1 MTQSTGSKQAHRAL
15 IQRVRRV
22 LGASG
27 STSLNS
33 WGQQLWQAGIPNR
46 VIELPDHWWEQ
57 ETAIDSGLWLSS
69 KNNHESEG
77 WIVRQSSEA
86 HKHQV
91 LPLHN
96 TTSAAIPSVEAL
108 DLKVLSIWPLVT
120 LLPGLWNPRLQ
131 PLLLSVLEA
140 GTLTR
145 YEGQPGRFRF
155 QVPRLQFFNVWVEPV
170 VDVYVRVP
178 EADDE
183 TPEVLLRSE
192 GCYMYGSPAFDKL
205 RLNDKFHMEFETR
218 VRART
223 SGRPTFA
230 DDEDGETW
238 SANGEIEGG
247 RGELLARSEIN
258 VACEVVAPFHL
269 VPRRAL
275 EKTCSA
281 VLNGLIKLLL
291 PTFVAQLRDDFG
303 IWATHPEA
311 RKARVEKAER
321 EYGKT

>member
-1 MTQSTGSKQAHRAL
+1 
-15 IQRVRRV
+15 
-22 LGASG
+22 
-27 STSLNS
+27 
-33 WGQQLWQAGIPNR
+33 
-46 VIELPDHWWEQ
+46 
-57 ETAIDSGLWLSS
+57 
-69 KNNHESEG
+69 
-77 WIVRQSSEA
+77 
-86 HKHQV
+86 
-91 LPLHN
+91 
-96 TTSAAIPSVEAL
+96 
-108 DLKVLSIWPLVT
+108 
-120 LLPGLWNPRLQ
+120 
-131 PLLLSVLEA
+131 
-140 GTLTR
+140 
-145 YEGQPGRFRF
+145 
-155 QVPRLQFFNVWVEPV
+155 
-170 VDVYVRVP
+170 
-178 EADDE
+178 
-183 TPEVLLRSE
+183 
-192 GCYMYGSPAFDKL
+192 MYGSPAFDKL

>member
-1 MTQSTGSKQAHRAL
+1 MGVPSISQ
-15 IQRVRRV
+15 
-22 LGASG
+22 LGVCFA
-27 STSLNS
+27 
-33 WGQQLWQAGIPNR
+33 
-46 VIELPDHWWEQ
+46 VE
-57 ETAIDSGLWLSS
+57 SS
-69 KNNHESEG
+69 KPTAASQTDADADAGADAADSVDSNLTGAATLEPLPPMTDPENLQRPARLHAVAVSRCD
-77 WIVRQSSEA
+77 VRDA
-86 HKHQV
+86 HLATPFDLDAYMR
-91 LPLHN
+91 LP
-96 TTSAAIPSVEAL
+96 VEQY
-108 DLKVLSIWPLVT
+108 T
-120 LLPGLWNPRLQ
+120 
-131 PLLLSVLEA
+131 LSVLEA